1 MLCAS
6 LKCSYKNVPV
16 LQTSLRS
23 SPSTT
28 GWCGSARLQTL
39 DNEKQSIKHNENS
52 NLSYTGVLEY
62 LGSKEQLRCFS
73 LEICV
78 YVFGNTEV
86 VLSVQGQYIH
96 TKTY

>member
-1 MLCAS
+1 MQ
-6 LKCSYKNVPV
+6 
-16 LQTSLRS
+16 LQKRTSVTDIMKVITKYNQCKVANS
-23 SPSTT
+23 GQWKT
-28 GWCGSARLQTL
+28 
-39 DNEKQSIKHNENS
+39 DYDIIKHNENS

>member
-1 MLCAS
+1 MQ
-6 LKCSYKNVPV
+6 
-16 LQTSLRS
+16 LQKRTSVTDIMKVITKYNRMVWQCKVANS
-23 SPSTT
+23 GQWKTEY
-28 GWCGSARLQTL
+28 
-39 DNEKQSIKHNENS
+39 DIIKHNENS

-96 TKTY
+96 IKTY